1 MSVDAARLHRDSLV
15 VDGHSDSV
23 PAHATSGRSMGGGD
37 TGAAHDGTIRH
48 LRGKHAENRMQLDFA
63 SMRDGGIDVAF
74 CAMYVSRDWN
84 NELAVLMDG
93 IGALFREAD
102 AFQLETGQEVQVVRT
117 AADIDRCKA
126 DGALGALIALEDSD
140 GIQRSLNTL
149 RSLYELGL
157 RSVGITHNPTSWAA
171 AGLHEESSGGGLTQ
185 FGVALVEE
193 LESLGIITDVAHLPK
208 KGFWDV
214 AEVAQGP
221 IVSTHGNCQALCS
234 HPRNLDDT
242 QLEAVAASGGL
253 VGMTFYPKFLSDSG
267 TASLDDLLRHVDR
280 AIEVMGPEHVGLGSD
295 FDGGGTLLASAA
307 DYPTLTETML
317 SHGLSE
323 EVVRGILGQN
333 FRRVIAQ
340 VCG

>member
-1 MSVDAARLHRDSLV
+1 MSPPASALHHDALV
-15 VDGHSDSV
+15 IDAHNDSV
-23 PAHATSGRSMGGGD
+23 PAHAASGRSMGGGD
-37 TGAAHDGTIRH
+37 TGAAHAGTIRH
-48 LRGKHAENRMQLDFA
+48 LRSSPAEARMQLDWA

-102 AFQLETGQEVQVVRT
+102 AFRQETGQEVRVVRS
-117 AADIDRCKA
+117 AADIERCQA

-140 GIQRSLNTL
+140 GLQRSLNTL

-171 AGLHEESSGGGLTQ
+171 AGLHEEASGGGLTQ

-193 LESLGIITDVAHLPK
+193 LEALGIITDVAHLPK
-208 KGFWDV
+208 KGFWHV

-221 IVSTHGNCQALCS
+221 IVSTHGNCLARCS
-234 HPRNLDDT
+234 HPRNLDDQ
-242 QLEAVAASGGL
+242 QLEAVAASGGI
-253 VGMTFYPKFLSDSG
+253 VGMTFLPKFIADSG
-267 TASLDDLLRHVDR
+267 KASLDDLMRHVAH
-280 AIEVMGPEHVGLGSD
+280 AIDVMGAEHVGLGSD
-295 FDGGGTLLASAA
+295 FDGGGALLTSAA
-307 DYPTLTETML
+307 DYPTLTAAML
-317 SHGLSE
+317 SHGLSD
-323 EVVRGILGQN
+323 EVVRGILGGN
-333 FRRVIAQ
+333 FLRVIGQ